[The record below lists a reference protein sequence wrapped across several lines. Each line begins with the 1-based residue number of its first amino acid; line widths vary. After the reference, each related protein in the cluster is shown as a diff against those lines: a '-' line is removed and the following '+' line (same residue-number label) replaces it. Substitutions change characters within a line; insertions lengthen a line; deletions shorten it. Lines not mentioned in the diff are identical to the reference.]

1 MKTLFMFIGFLLG
14 PLVQIGLGFVTDDL
28 VRNTSLR
35 ALIFGALGVCSKC
48 YLLARVRERP
58 ASLQSGVA
66 SRVPAVPAVLLNAP
80 YMRYLC
86 LRVPLT
92 IFSLVPTNMLPLY
105 VRFVLALEDWNQIE
119 ALLLVTALLGGLASI
134 PLTVR
139 LARRLGKARALSYM
153 LAFEGILFVVC
164 ACVPYSVYR
173 QHPPIS
179 FFLAFFIGLG
189 TTLAFG
195 LPEALLND
203 IIDFDELR
211 TGERNEG
218 MYTVIETNL
227 QQSVEIAGTVIPLM
241 VLGAMGYVSLGGCS
255 CGCGIDCATVESMP
269 YARWVCPDN
278 VGYSCTGALE
288 SKLLFAAEPAA
299 PPCAE
304 QRSEVLWLI
313 ALFMMGLP
321 GLLALV
327 GAYFAA
333 RQLITPPVHE
343 RIRAQLA
350 APAGTS
356 RVDPFSGKPFDLPAN
371 TDESLV
377 LEHWAPSELEHAR
390 RGGLP
395 RLQSVV
401 TTRLMGWCVII
412 AAIGGVMGVTEG
424 STRENAVTL
433 GCLGLALLF
442 VLIPYDAARL
452 SLLLSPKAAPL
463 AQMAHDA
470 HGAEVL
476 CLGLVTE

>member
-92 IFSLVPTNMLPLY
+92 IFSLVPTNMLPLCTTQTEAHSNLRATPAGSTPRSPRAPRPSSLDPSPLAPPPLITPPSRAPLPTPLGAPPLIGLAD

-195 LPEALLND
+195 
-203 IIDFDELR
+203 
-211 TGERNEG
+211 ER
-218 MYTVIETNL
+218 
-227 QQSVEIAGTVIPLM
+227 A
-241 VLGAMGYVSLGGCS
+241 VSGG
-255 CGCGIDCATVESMP
+255 
-269 YARWVCPDN
+269 ARWVGGC
-278 VGYSCTGALE
+278 C
-288 SKLLFAAEPAA
+288 
-299 PPCAE
+299 
-304 QRSEVLWLI
+304 
-313 ALFMMGLP
+313 
-321 GLLALV
+321 
-327 GAYFAA
+327 
-333 RQLITPPVHE
+333 
-343 RIRAQLA
+343 
-350 APAGTS
+350 
-356 RVDPFSGKPFDLPAN
+356 FS
-371 TDESLV
+371 
-377 LEHWAPSELEHAR
+377 
-390 RGGLP
+390 P
-395 RLQSVV
+395 RL
-401 TTRLMGWCVII
+401 
-412 AAIGGVMGVTEG
+412 
-424 STRENAVTL
+424 
-433 GCLGLALLF
+433 
-442 VLIPYDAARL
+442 
-452 SLLLSPKAAPL
+452 LLL
-463 AQMAHDA
+463 
-470 HGAEVL
+470 
-476 CLGLVTE
+476 